1 MNVFTPRNCILQTQ
15 TTGVRPL
22 RPTRYG
28 QWRNDGV
35 AAASSDGGPT
45 SGRGPPTVL
54 FYFKPE
60 GRGSDLR
67 K

>member
-15 TTGVRPL
+15 TTGVRLL

-45 SGRGPPTVL
+45 SGRAPRQFNFIL
-54 FYFKPE
+54 NQ
-60 GRGSDLR
+60 RGGALT
-67 K
+67 